1 MENWSRQTAR
11 RSDLSALWGAA
22 CGPWPC
28 GERERTI
35 SADAAHYHRPRD
47 GSVVSSLHCMNDPR
61 PEGHMASYIGRRNFL
76 ATLGGAAAWPLTAR
90 AQQPA
95 LPVIGFLNSL
105 SAERW
110 PYLAAFHQGLKEAG
124 YVEGQNVSIEYRW
137 ADGHSDRLP
146 ALAVDL

>member
-1 MENWSRQTAR
+1 
-11 RSDLSALWGAA
+11 
-22 CGPWPC
+22 
-28 GERERTI
+28 
-35 SADAAHYHRPRD
+35 
-47 GSVVSSLHCMNDPR
+47 MNDPR
-61 PEGHMASYIGRRNFL
+61 PEGHLASYIGRRNFL

-137 ADGHSDRLP
+137 ADGHYDRLP
-146 ALAVDL
+146 ALAVDLVRRRVDLIVATGGDPSALAAKAATTTTPIVQTR